1 MASPSYRDREK
12 TGTARIAECKM
23 QNTNC
28 QTHRMTDEAKIGH
41 LEQLYYTDGMLLLKE
56 GGELTYLATADRFE

>member
-1 MASPSYRDREK
+1 
-12 TGTARIAECKM
+12 
-23 QNTNC
+23 
-28 QTHRMTDEAKIGH
+28 MTDEAKIGH